1 MSSHIFHYNHD
12 KQNNQG
18 NQGNQ
23 GNSYSL
29 GNSKPLINREQNYV
43 LDRKLLTVHSE
54 DRDIT
59 KWPNSNTFE
68 IMLPETLL
76 NVQSMRLIQATMPS
90 YFFTFSND
98 YQNTAFQ
105 FTIENVAHMVTI
117 QEGNYT
123 PCQLSRELTNKMNRA
138 IHSDASFNVF
148 YDEVK
153 HNFWFGHTD
162 LSFNLDFDKQI
173 TYDFVNCEQPIIW
186 NNHSKWGFPYY
197 IGFKKQCY
205 QSIRDL
211 DGTILFDYICQS
223 DTNQTDTSNITNYI
237 EAPLSFSLNGE
248 TSIYLEIDKYNSY
261 DELYPYNESSTQ
273 LFGNNAYSGKVN
285 SAFAK
290 IPIREYNENSYDSR
304 TIFLV
309 NMVHYDPP
317 IERIARLKFKF
328 RFHDGRLVNFQNF
341 PFDFTI
347 EFNSLRNE
355 IEKKYNVRIPAY
367 VI

>member
-1 MSSHIFHYNHD
+1 MSQRHPE
-12 KQNNQG
+12 
-18 NQGNQ
+18 
-23 GNSYSL
+23 YSL

-43 LDRKLLTVHSE
+43 LDRKLVTVHSE

-68 IMLPETLL
+68 IMLPEQLL

-90 YFFTFSND
+90 NFFVFANE
-98 YQNTAFQ
+98 YQNTKFQ
-105 FTIENVAHMVTI
+105 FTIEDVAHLITI
-117 QEGNYT
+117 QEGYYT
-123 PCQLSRELTNKMNRA
+123 PCQLSTELTNTMNA
-138 IHSDASFNVF
+138 SINADASFNVF

-153 HNFWFGHTD
+153 SKFWFGHTD
-162 LSFNLDFDKQI
+162 LSFTLDFNQHI
-173 TYDFVNCEQPIIW
+173 TYDFSNCEQPIVW
-186 NNHSKWGFPYY
+186 NNHSKWGLPYY
-197 IGFKKQCY
+197 LGFQKKSY
-205 QSIRDL
+205 PSTNNSNGL
-211 DGTILFDYICQS
+211 SFDYICPNN
-223 DTNQTDTSNITNYI
+223 TNATITSNIIHYV
-237 EAPLSFSLNGE
+237 EAPLSFTINGE
-248 TSIYLEIDKYNSY
+248 TCIYLEVDKYNYY
-261 DELYPYNESSTQ
+261 DELYPYNESSRQ
-273 LFGNNAYSGKVN
+273 MFANNAYSGKVN

-290 IPIREYNENSYDSR
+290 IPIRSYNDNVYDSR
-304 TIFLV
+304 TIFLL

-355 IEKKYNVRIPAY
+355 IEKKYTVRIPAY

>member
-1 MSSHIFHYNHD
+1 MSSHIFHYN
-12 KQNNQG
+12 QG
-18 NQGNQ
+18 SSGNSGNS

-76 NVQSMRLIQATMPS
+76 NVQSMRLIQATMPA

-105 FTIENVAHMVTI
+105 FTIQNVAHIVTI

-123 PCQLSRELTNKMNRA
+123 PCQLSNELTNKMNRS
-138 IHSDASFNVF
+138 INSDASFNVF

-173 TYDFVNCEQPIIW
+173 TYNFVNCEQPIIW

-197 IGFKKQCY
+197 IGFKKQKY
-205 QSIRDL
+205 QSTIDL
-211 DGTILFDYICQS
+211 DGSISFDYICPNNTTIV
-223 DTNQTDTSNITNYI
+223 DYSNITNYI
-237 EAPLSFSLNGE
+237 EAPLSFSLGGE
-248 TSIYLEIDKYNSY
+248 TSLYLEIDKYNSY

-290 IPIREYNENSYDSR
+290 IPIREYNENTYDSR

-317 IERIARLKFKF
+317 IERIARLKFRF

-341 PFDFTI
+341 PFDFTL

-355 IEKKYNVRIPAY
+355 IEKKYNVRIPSY